1 MENLI
6 EEIDVVIKK
15 YLDDRVQVDVNY
27 RESFIRK
34 LSEKVDDVAV
44 TLERA
49 DRISHSAFVDVQE
62 LNKQFTAVE
71 ELHIRDANRIASL
84 ELTVMGLNEGLFDA
98 ERNANRI
105 AKLEREITEL
115 HNSYLVNRES
125 QKIENDRLLTRESI
139 EKSGISSSRVT
150 DLLHAAKKVHG
161 AVCEIDRSGRV
172 CLAKSFPEIL
182 SVAQMYGRADEF
194 LDSLGDR
201 VVFDEGEE
209 TFTITLPLSSKNV
222 LEVAIDHEIEHHDG
236 LICDPHHCDGEKIEF
251 KARRRALCSIKEDF

>member
-34 LSEKVDDVAV
+34 LSEKLDDVEV

-62 LNKQFTAVE
+62 LNKEFTAVE
-71 ELHIRDANRIASL
+71 ELHIRDANRIAAL

-201 VVFDEGEE
+201 AVFDQGEE

-222 LEVAIDHEIEHHDG
+222 LEVAIDHEIEHHDS

-251 KARRRALCSIKEDF
+251 KARRRALCSIKEGF

>member
-62 LNKQFTAVE
+62 LEARFNDTQE
-71 ELHIRDANRIASL
+71 IHIRD
-84 ELTVMGLNEGLFDA
+84 
-98 ERNANRI
+98 ANRI

-115 HNSYLVNRES
+115 HNKQGVDTCSLHDKLYAVELKLRTKEL
-125 QKIENDRLLTRESI
+125 EDRVDPTHSTDARMLTRESI

-150 DLLHAAKKVHG
+150 DLLHAAQKVHG

-209 TFTITLPLSSKNV
+209 TFTMTLPLSSKNV
-222 LEVAIDHEIEHHDG
+222 LEVAIDHAIEHHDS

-251 KARRRALCSIKEDF
+251 KARRRALCSIKEGF

>member
-34 LSEKVDDVAV
+34 LSEKLDDVEV

-62 LNKQFTAVE
+62 LEARFNDTHE
-71 ELHIRDANRIASL
+71 IHIRD
-84 ELTVMGLNEGLFDA
+84 
-98 ERNANRI
+98 ANRI

-201 VVFDEGEE
+201 AVFDQGEE

-222 LEVAIDHEIEHHDG
+222 LEVAIDHEIEHHDS

-251 KARRRALCSIKEDF
+251 KARRRALCSIKEGF

>member
-34 LSEKVDDVAV
+34 LSQKVDDVEV

-71 ELHIRDANRIASL
+71 ELHIRDANRIAAL

-209 TFTITLPLSSKNV
+209 TFTMTLPLSSKNV
-222 LEVAIDHEIEHHDG
+222 LEVAIDHAIEHHDS

-251 KARRRALCSIKEDF
+251 KARRRVLCSIKEGF

>member
-34 LSEKVDDVAV
+34 LSEKVDDVEV

-62 LNKQFTAVE
+62 LNKEFTAVE
-71 ELHIRDANRIASL
+71 ELHIRDANRIAAL

-150 DLLHAAKKVHG
+150 DLLHAAKRIHS
-161 AVCEIDRSGRV
+161 AVCATDTNGRV

-194 LDSLGDR
+194 LDSLS
-201 VVFDEGEE
+201 DEGE
-209 TFTITLPLSSKNV
+209 S
-222 LEVAIDHEIEHHDG
+222 
-236 LICDPHHCDGEKIEF
+236 
-251 KARRRALCSIKEDF
+251 

>member
-34 LSEKVDDVAV
+34 LSEKVDDVEV

-62 LNKQFTAVE
+62 LEARFNDTQE
-71 ELHIRDANRIASL
+71 IHIRDANRIAAL

-209 TFTITLPLSSKNV
+209 TFTMTLPLSSKNV
-222 LEVAIDHEIEHHDG
+222 LEVAIDHAIEHHDS

-251 KARRRALCSIKEDF
+251 KARRRVLCSIKEGF

>member
-34 LSEKVDDVAV
+34 LSEKVDDVEV

-62 LNKQFTAVE
+62 LNKEFTAVE
-71 ELHIRDANRIASL
+71 ELHIRDANRIAAL

-201 VVFDEGEE
+201 AVFDQGEE

-222 LEVAIDHEIEHHDG
+222 LEVAIDHEIEHHDS

-251 KARRRALCSIKEDF
+251 KARRRALCSIKEGF

>member
-1 MENLI
+1 
-6 EEIDVVIKK
+6 
-15 YLDDRVQVDVNY
+15 
-27 RESFIRK
+27 
-34 LSEKVDDVAV
+34 
-44 TLERA
+44 
-49 DRISHSAFVDVQE
+49 
-62 LNKQFTAVE
+62 
-71 ELHIRDANRIASL
+71 
-84 ELTVMGLNEGLFDA
+84 MGLNEGLFDA

-201 VVFDEGEE
+201 AVFDQGEE
-209 TFTITLPLSSKNV
+209 TFTMTLPLSSKNV
-222 LEVAIDHEIEHHDG
+222 LEVAIDHEIEHHDS

-251 KARRRALCSIKEDF
+251 KARRRALCSIKEGF

>member
-34 LSEKVDDVAV
+34 LSEKLDDVEV

-49 DRISHSAFVDVQE
+49 DRISHSAFVDVQDLTKE
-62 LNKQFTAVE
+62 FKDVE
-71 ELHIRDANRIASL
+71 ELHIRDANRIAAL

-201 VVFDEGEE
+201 AVFDQGEE

-222 LEVAIDHEIEHHDG
+222 FEVAIDHAIEHHDS

-251 KARRRALCSIKEDF
+251 KARRRALCSIKEGF